1 MYHQLADDH
10 MHFHSVSSWSS
21 LFANVPADWFPIK
34 GQLFLSTAENLELIE
49 QGKAGLPTERP
60 DSPIEIK
67 CESPTPVSTP
77 VKQEPQLRQVEVKVK
92 QESAVM
98 VKTDPDLM
106 FIDLKD
112 MANLGH
118 GLNLDAGLT
127 DIALQVPVSFGYS
140 ILGVPLS

>member
-1 MYHQLADDH
+1 MYLLTGFQYL
-10 MHFHSVSSWSS
+10 
-21 LFANVPADWFPIK
+21 K
-34 GQLFLSTAENLELIE
+34 GQLFLSTENLELIE

-67 CESPTPVSTP
+67 CESPPPVSTP
-77 VKQEPQLRQVEVKVK
+77 VKQEPQLRHVEVKVK
-92 QESAVM
+92 QESTVM

-127 DIALQVPVSFGYS
+127 DMALQVPVSFS
-140 ILGVPLS
+140 

>member
-1 MYHQLADDH
+1 MYMYLLTGFQYL
-10 MHFHSVSSWSS
+10 
-21 LFANVPADWFPIK
+21 K

-67 CESPTPVSTP
+67 CESPPPVSTP

-98 VKTDPDLM
+98 VKSDPDLM

-127 DIALQVPVSFGYS
+127 DIALQVPVSFS
-140 ILGVPLS
+140 DVHEIFTKL